1 MRIFLICF
9 LLIQFSCTEEPFYS
23 ETQKIPVPWPY
34 EQEIEFY
41 VDIVDTS
48 SLYTMELLINH
59 AGAYKYENIYFRVKT
74 DFPSIEDREELLN
87 VELASKAGQ
96 WMGKCNAKSCKV
108 KVYMLDRFKF
118 PEPGRYGFLFEQ
130 YTREQRLEGIETM
143 DLIIAKMK
151 NESN

>member
-23 ETQKIPVPWPY
+23 ESQEIPVPWPY

-96 WMGKCNAKSCKV
+96 WMGKCNAKAVRLRSIC
-108 KVYMLDRFKF
+108 LTDSN
-118 PEPGRYGFLFEQ
+118 FLSQADMAFYLNSIQ
-130 YTREQRLEGIETM
+130 GNK
-143 DLIIAKMK
+143 DLRV
-151 NESN
+151 